1 MVNTMI
7 LVISGRDEHF
17 YPQLFDEVY
26 QLRHQVFVDEM
37 HWDNLRSPDGRER
50 DQFDDEHAVHHIALR
65 DDKVVGYQRILK
77 STRPH
82 LLDTVFPELCEGE
95 LPAGPHICEV
105 SRYCVAPGFR
115 EGRRSVSTVGSEL
128 IAAVVEWGLTAGY
141 SKALFQFEPMWLLR
155 GLQLKFLVRP
165 LGYQVK
171 IGDLQVV
178 AAELGF
184 NANTLETIRA
194 SRGHHLPVIE
204 PVGELAEA
212 FVTAR
217 AS

>member
-1 MVNTMI
+1 MI
-7 LVISGRDEHF
+7 LAISGRDEHL
-17 YPQLFDEVY
+17 YPQLFDDVY

-65 DDKVVGYQRILK
+65 DDNVVGYQRILK

-82 LLDTVFPELCEGE
+82 LLDSVFPHLCEGE
-95 LPAGPHICEV
+95 MPAGPHICEV

-128 IAAVVEWGLTAGY
+128 VAAVVEWGLSAGY

-171 IGDLQVV
+171 IGELQVV

-184 NANTLETIRA
+184 NATTLETIRS
-194 SRGHHLPVIE
+194 SRAYHLPVVE
-204 PVGELAEA
+204 AVGELADRFQE
-212 FVTAR
+212 AR